1 MWCVFFLSSS
11 RWGSAPSAM
20 SLRTSARAPVR
31 GRGRVVRRGA
41 RGGTSGWAIGSRV
54 VPATAVPEE
63 LVNQVSQLF
72 VYQCQFIWMRSTCN
86 ISFFFRRLK
95 LFFKASHE
103 LLLSESCREQY
114 VSSTI
119 SCFAFPCFCFMQK

>member
-1 MWCVFFLSSS
+1 MPVLCLS

-41 RGGTSGWAIGSRV
+41 RGGASGWAIGSRV

-63 LVNQVSQLF
+63 LVNQVSH
-72 VYQCQFIWMRSTCN
+72 
-86 ISFFFRRLK
+86 
-95 LFFKASHE
+95 FFKVFIATV
-103 LLLSESCREQY
+103 LLY
-114 VSSTI
+114 IT
-119 SCFAFPCFCFMQK
+119 

>member
-1 MWCVFFLSSS
+1 MDFS

-20 SLRTSARAPVR
+20 SLRTSARTPVR

-63 LVNQVSQLF
+63 LVNQVSVLIMFGNLF
-72 VYQCQFIWMRSTCN
+72 
-86 ISFFFRRLK
+86 SFALYK
-95 LFFKASHE
+95 GGQYI
-103 LLLSESCREQY
+103 LLY
-114 VSSTI
+114 
-119 SCFAFPCFCFMQK
+119 

>member
-1 MWCVFFLSSS
+1 MLCLS

-63 LVNQVSQLF
+63 LVNQVSLSSDTHSDP
-72 VYQCQFIWMRSTCN
+72 VCTEAIWCT
-86 ISFFFRRLK
+86 K
-95 LFFKASHE
+95 
-103 LLLSESCREQY
+103 
-114 VSSTI
+114 
-119 SCFAFPCFCFMQK
+119 

>member
-1 MWCVFFLSSS
+1 MDFS

-20 SLRTSARAPVR
+20 SLRTSARTPVR

-63 LVNQVSQLF
+63 LVNQVSVF
-72 VYQCQFIWMRSTCN
+72 
-86 ISFFFRRLK
+86 
-95 LFFKASHE
+95 
-103 LLLSESCREQY
+103 
-114 VSSTI
+114 
-119 SCFAFPCFCFMQK
+119 

>member
-1 MWCVFFLSSS
+1 MTIFYSS

-20 SLRTSARAPVR
+20 SLRTSARTPVR

-63 LVNQVSQLF
+63 LVNQVS
-72 VYQCQFIWMRSTCN
+72 
-86 ISFFFRRLK
+86 
-95 LFFKASHE
+95 
-103 LLLSESCREQY
+103 LLLVCVTCERQTQEVVY
-114 VSSTI
+114 Y
-119 SCFAFPCFCFMQK
+119 FFLLL

>member
-1 MWCVFFLSSS
+1 MDFS

-20 SLRTSARAPVR
+20 SLRTSARTPVR

-63 LVNQVSQLF
+63 LVNQVSFLIMFLNLF
-72 VYQCQFIWMRSTCN
+72 
-86 ISFFFRRLK
+86 SFALYK
-95 LFFKASHE
+95 GGQYI
-103 LLLSESCREQY
+103 LLY
-114 VSSTI
+114 
-119 SCFAFPCFCFMQK
+119 

>member
-1 MWCVFFLSSS
+1 MLCLS

-63 LVNQVSQLF
+63 LVNQVSLSSHTHSDP
-72 VYQCQFIWMRSTCN
+72 VCTAAIWCT
-86 ISFFFRRLK
+86 K
-95 LFFKASHE
+95 
-103 LLLSESCREQY
+103 
-114 VSSTI
+114 
-119 SCFAFPCFCFMQK
+119 

>member
-1 MWCVFFLSSS
+1 MRGVTRRYISNFLLVLISRRIPYQILNTFYCHKVDVSGKCSITEYGEIFSFLDFS

-20 SLRTSARAPVR
+20 SLRTSARTPVR

-63 LVNQVSQLF
+63 LVNQVSVF
-72 VYQCQFIWMRSTCN
+72 
-86 ISFFFRRLK
+86 
-95 LFFKASHE
+95 
-103 LLLSESCREQY
+103 
-114 VSSTI
+114 
-119 SCFAFPCFCFMQK
+119 

>member
-1 MWCVFFLSSS
+1 MRGVTRRCISNFLLVLISRRIPYQILNTFYCNKVDVSGKCNITEYGEIFSFFDFS

-20 SLRTSARAPVR
+20 SLRTSARTPVR

-63 LVNQVSQLF
+63 LVNQVSVF
-72 VYQCQFIWMRSTCN
+72 
-86 ISFFFRRLK
+86 
-95 LFFKASHE
+95 
-103 LLLSESCREQY
+103 
-114 VSSTI
+114 
-119 SCFAFPCFCFMQK
+119 

>member
-1 MWCVFFLSSS
+1 MKTEILLLLVLCLS

-41 RGGTSGWAIGSRV
+41 RGGASGWAIGSRV

-63 LVNQVSQLF
+63 LVNQVSH
-72 VYQCQFIWMRSTCN
+72 
-86 ISFFFRRLK
+86 
-95 LFFKASHE
+95 FFKVFIATV
-103 LLLSESCREQY
+103 LLY
-114 VSSTI
+114 I
-119 SCFAFPCFCFMQK
+119 I

>member
-1 MWCVFFLSSS
+1 MPKCLLNQYHNAVPDTHDNCDVTCHFCVLFLS

-41 RGGTSGWAIGSRV
+41 RGGGSGWGIGSRV

-63 LVNQVSQLF
+63 LVTQVSFL
-72 VYQCQFIWMRSTCN
+72 QF
-86 ISFFFRRLK
+86 FLK
-95 LFFKASHE
+95 
-103 LLLSESCREQY
+103 
-114 VSSTI
+114 
-119 SCFAFPCFCFMQK
+119 

>member
-1 MWCVFFLSSS
+1 MLQTCLTANGNTLNNYRLLNVFYSS

-20 SLRTSARAPVR
+20 SLRTSARTPVR

-63 LVNQVSQLF
+63 LVNQVSHLF
-72 VYQCQFIWMRSTCN
+72 VCITCE
-86 ISFFFRRLK
+86 
-95 LFFKASHE
+95 H
-103 LLLSESCREQY
+103 
-114 VSSTI
+114 
-119 SCFAFPCFCFMQK
+119 